1 MSSGLTK
8 TGPATIHQNLATNM
22 VQQNPLQ
29 KLCSYFTRMEKEQ
42 MPQESKGQY
51 GKRVMEAIRKGPCLW
66 LSCSTEF
73 APKINTSQ
81 REDSQHTLE
90 KETPHYVRSA
100 TLHRLNAM
108 DSSQL
113 SDPPASLL
121 TSQRAAR
128 APATPHWVQRM
139 GSEES

>member
-1 MSSGLTK
+1 MGE
-8 TGPATIHQNLATNM
+8 QNSLG
-22 VQQNPLQ
+22 
-29 KLCSYFTRMEKEQ
+29 KLCSHLTRMEKEQ

-51 GKRVMEAIRKGPCLW
+51 GKWAMEAVRKGPCLL

-73 APKINTSQ
+73 APKIKASQ
-81 REDSQHTLE
+81 REDSQH
-90 KETPHYVRSA
+90 PHYVRFP
-100 TLHRLNAM
+100 TLHRINAM

-121 TSQRAAR
+121 SSQQTAG
-128 APATPHWVQRM
+128 APATPHWIQRT